1 MTSDAPDRGD
11 YVHVDFDPQAGHE
24 QKGARLALVLS
35 PRVFNEKTGL
45 AFVAPIT
52 SRQKGYP
59 FEAPLPPGDRVSG
72 VVLADQT
79 RSLDW
84 RARRLKVKGKA
95 SEGVVEEVTAL
106 LSAILCLDADS

>member
-1 MTSDAPDRGD
+1 
-11 YVHVDFDPQAGHE
+11 
-24 QKGARLALVLS
+24 
-35 PRVFNEKTGL
+35 
-45 AFVAPIT
+45 
-52 SRQKGYP
+52 
-59 FEAPLPPGDRVSG
+59 

>member
-1 MTSDAPDRGD
+1 MNDTVPDRGD

-24 QKGARLALVLS
+24 QAGARFALVLS
-35 PRVFNEKTGL
+35 PRAFNEKTGL
-45 AFVAPIT
+45 AFAAPVT

-59 FEAPLPPGDRVSG
+59 FEVPIPPGERVSG

-84 RARRLKVKGKA
+84 RARRLKVKGRA
-95 SEGVVEEVTAL
+95 SAGVVEGVTDL
-106 LSAILCLDADS
+106 LAAILGIETGS